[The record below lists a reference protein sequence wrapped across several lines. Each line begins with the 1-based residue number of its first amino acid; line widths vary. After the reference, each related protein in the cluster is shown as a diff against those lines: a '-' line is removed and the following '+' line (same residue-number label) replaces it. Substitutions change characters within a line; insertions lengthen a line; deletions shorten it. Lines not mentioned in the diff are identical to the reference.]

1 MENEKR
7 IKNMDDQLI
16 NKFISE
22 LDDEDREV
30 RINAISQLGE
40 TGDELCLKELRERL
54 KNLSQEHLA
63 LIIAVGKLK
72 KELGIK

>member
-1 MENEKR
+1 
-7 IKNMDDQLI
+7 MDDQSI
-16 NKFISE
+16 NQWIRE
-22 LDDEDREV
+22 LDDEDQEV
-30 RINAISQLGE
+30 RINAINQLGE

-54 KNLSQEHLA
+54 KNISREHLA

>member
-1 MENEKR
+1 MK
-7 IKNMDDQLI
+7 IKMNDQIITKLI
-16 NKFISE
+16 RE
-22 LDDEDREV
+22 LDDEDQEV
-30 RINAISQLGE
+30 RINTINQLGD

-54 KNLSQEHLA
+54 RNSSKEHMA

>member
-1 MENEKR
+1 
-7 IKNMDDQLI
+7 MDDRSI
-16 NKFISE
+16 NQWIRE
-22 LDDEDREV
+22 LDDEDQEV
-30 RINAISQLGE
+30 RINAINQLGE

-54 KNLSQEHLA
+54 KNISREHLA